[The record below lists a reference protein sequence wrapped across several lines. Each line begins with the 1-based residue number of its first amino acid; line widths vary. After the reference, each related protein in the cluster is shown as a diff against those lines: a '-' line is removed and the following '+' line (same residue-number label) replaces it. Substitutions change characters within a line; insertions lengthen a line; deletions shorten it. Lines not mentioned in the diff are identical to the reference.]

1 MSLRGIG
8 FRPRRRQ
15 RAGPAVELTP
25 LIDITFQLLI
35 FFIMTGALSAVDFFN
50 VDPPSST
57 SVVEGSLDETVIL
70 VGGNGRIAIDNEEVD
85 ETDLQLSVSDKLAT
99 NAGAIFRIKADGRV
113 DAARVVEV
121 MELIE
126 AVGVRRVML
135 LTLGP
140 DE

>member
-1 MSLRGIG
+1 MQ
-8 FRPRRRQ
+8 FPARQ
-15 RAGPAVELTP
+15 PQEEPDTILP
-25 LIDITFQLLI
+25 LINVVFLLLI
-35 FFIMTGALSAVDFFN
+35 FIIMTGALTAVDFFN

-57 SVVEGSLDETVIL
+57 RVVRGALDETVIL
-70 VGGNGRIAIDNEEVD
+70 VGGDGRIAIGNEEVD
-85 ETDLQLSVSDKLAT
+85 ETDLQLSVSDKLAA
-99 NAGAIFRIKADGRV
+99 NAGAVFRIKADGRV
-113 DAARVVEV
+113 DAARVVEI

>member
-1 MSLRGIG
+1 MRFDFEIPKEEPDTIL
-8 FRPRRRQ
+8 
-15 RAGPAVELTP
+15 P
-25 LIDITFQLLI
+25 LINVVFLLLI
-35 FFIMTGALSAVDFFN
+35 FFIMTGALHAVDYFN
-50 VDPPSST
+50 VNPPSSSSEADAT
-57 SVVEGSLDETVIL
+57 LDETIIL
-70 VGGNGRIAIDNEEVD
+70 VGGDGRVAIDNKEVD
-85 ETDLQLSVSDKLAT
+85 EVDLQLSVSDKLSA

-140 DE
+140 DR

>member
-1 MSLRGIG
+1 MQ
-8 FRPRRRQ
+8 FPARQ
-15 RAGPAVELTP
+15 PHEEPDSILP
-25 LIDITFQLLI
+25 LINVVFLLLI
-35 FFIMTGALSAVDFFN
+35 FIIMTGALTAVDFFN

-70 VGGNGRIAIDNEEVD
+70 VGGDGRIAIDNEEVD
-85 ETDLQLSVSDKLAT
+85 ETDLQLSVSDKLAA
-99 NAGAIFRIKADGRV
+99 NAGAVFRIKADGRA
-113 DAARVVEV
+113 DAARVVEI

-140 DE
+140 EE